1 MLPNLTSLLPCFVL
15 PVPLSQMTLAVI
27 PSSLAILEGEELN
40 FICSVNGT
48 GPVTFKWYRTGSVV
62 PLQTNTTTET
72 YSNLEIKPVSK
83 NDSDEYYCEASNG
96 ANKVRSE
103 NVNVQGE
110 TELSR
115 HHPALIGR
123 TVFYFN
129 VRNSPKPRPFL
140 QSNQVFSPAGNLFC
154 IAIPQVAS
162 RTERQLRWMDSL

>member
-15 PVPLSQMTLAVI
+15 PVPLSLMTLTVI
-27 PSSLAILEGEELN
+27 PTPLEISEGEDLR

-72 YSNLEIKPVSK
+72 YSSFVIKPVSK
-83 NDSDEYYCEASNG
+83 NDSDKYYCEASNG

-103 NVNVQGE
+103 NVDVQGE
-110 TELSR
+110 TELSK
-115 HHPALIGR
+115 HHPALIGH

-129 VRNSPKPRPFL
+129 VRNCPKPQPFL
-140 QSNQVFSPAGNLFC
+140 QSNQV
-154 IAIPQVAS
+154 
-162 RTERQLRWMDSL
+162 

>member
-27 PSSLAILEGEELN
+27 PSSLELSEGEELH

-72 YSNLEIKPVSK
+72 YSILEIKPVSK

-103 NVNVQGE
+103 HVNVQGE
-110 TELSR
+110 TEQ
-115 HHPALIGR
+115 A
-123 TVFYFN
+123 
-129 VRNSPKPRPFL
+129 SPCSYWSYSILFKCQKQP
-140 QSNQVFSPAGNLFC
+140 QTTTFSS
-154 IAIPQVAS
+154 V
-162 RTERQLRWMDSL
+162 